1 MRILWVSNVILSDFA
16 KDHGLPYAVVG
27 GWVEGSYARI
37 KEERNHRSE
46 DADERLITL
55 AVCFPVPQ
63 NLKECKVVKDSV
75 TFYGFGEDPE
85 APEEYDPSLEDRFR
99 RILADFEP
107 DIVHIFGTEYAH
119 TLAAVRAFDN
129 PDRTLIGISGVCS
142 EIADVYMADL
152 PYSVQRA
159 RSFRDIVRKDSLKDQ
174 QKKFRKRAKLEREAL
189 RKTAHITGRT
199 LFDRNATNKINPD
212 AVYHPM
218 NETLR
223 SVFYE
228 GTWYPSE
235 VERFSIFMSQGDYPL
250 KGLHFM
256 LQAMPSIL
264 EQFPKA
270 HLYVA
275 GNSLIGDFGGKKVSS
290 SKYPLAVRITAYGQY
305 LRRLIRQLHLE
316 KHVTMLGRLSAEE
329 MKERYLKSHVYV
341 CPSVLENS
349 PNSLCEAMLLGVP
362 VVAAKVGGI
371 PDFVSDGED
380 GILFPSG
387 RYRELVEGVKTY
399 FYDIGLGE
407 MLGAR
412 AKRKAQIIHNPDTNY
427 LRLLE
432 IYRSMLSTRPSGK

>member
-16 KDHGLPYAVVG
+16 RDHGLPHAVVG

-37 KEERNHRSE
+37 KEEKNHRSGDGE
-46 DADERLITL
+46 ERLITL

-63 NLKECKVVKDSV
+63 NLSECKVIKDGV
-75 TFYGFGEDPE
+75 TFYGFSEDPE
-85 APEEYDPSLEDRFR
+85 APEEYDPSLEERFR
-99 RILADFEP
+99 RIVEDFEP
-107 DIVHIFGTEYAH
+107 DIMHIFGTEYAH
-119 TLAAVRAFDN
+119 TLAAVKAFDN
-129 PDRTLIGISGVCS
+129 PDRTLIGISGLCT

-152 PYSVQRA
+152 PYSVQKA
-159 RSFRDIVRKDSLKDQ
+159 RSFRDIVRKDSLKEQ
-174 QKKFRKRAKLEREAL
+174 QQKFRKRAKMEKEAL
-189 RKTAHITGRT
+189 MRTAHITGRT
-199 LFDRNATNKINPD
+199 SFDRRVTNEINPD

-223 SVFYE
+223 TPFYE

-235 VERFSIFMSQGDYPL
+235 IEPYSIFMSQGDYPL

-256 LQAMPSIL
+256 LQAMPYIL
-264 EQFPKA
+264 DQFPSA

-275 GNSLIGDFGGKKVSS
+275 GNSIIGDLGGGRASA
-290 SKYPLAVRITAYGQY
+290 SKYPLAIRITAYGRY

-316 KHVTMLGRLSAEE
+316 KHVTMLGRLSAED

-349 PNSLCEAMLLGVP
+349 PNSLCEAMLLGMP

-371 PDFVSDGED
+371 PDFISDGED

-387 RYRELVEGVKTY
+387 RYKELAEGINTF
-399 FYDIGLGE
+399 FYDVALGE
-407 MLGAR
+407 MLGSRAR
-412 AKRKAQIIHNPDTNY
+412 KKARIIHNPDTNY

-432 IYRSMLSTRPSGK
+432 IYRSMLSVRPMAK